1 MSLRIQQTGALALA
15 ASLSLC
21 AAALAAEE
29 GHTEH
34 GAHQHG
40 HGTLTLAIEKT
51 TVSLELRVPGNDILG
66 FEHAPSTDQEKKA
79 VADAKAKLADALG
92 LFGFPKEAGCTVT
105 EADVHMH
112 GGDHDGDDDEKDAH
126 KAETATAPAHAHEHS
141 SVHAKYTL
149 TCRTPQAIKA
159 LDIAL
164 FAAFAGSQELDI
176 VAVSETGQAK
186 VEATRK
192 APKVSLSGLW

>member
-1 MSLRIQQTGALALA
+1 MRLRTPLIGALAFAASASLA
-15 ASLSLC
+15 AVAF
-21 AAALAAEE
+21 AADD

-40 HGTLTLAIEKT
+40 HGTLTMAIENT

-66 FEHAPSTDQEKKA
+66 FEHPPATDQEKKL
-79 VADAKAKLADALG
+79 VAEAKVKLADALG
-92 LFGFPKEAGCTVT
+92 MFGIPKDAGCAVT
-105 EADVHMH
+105 ETDVHMH
-112 GGDHDGDDDEKDAH
+112 GGDHDGDDDEKEAQ
-126 KAETATAPAHAHEHS
+126 KADTGAQPAHTHEHS
-141 SVHAKYTL
+141 AVHAKYTL

-164 FAAFAGSQELDI
+164 FAAFPGSQELDI
-176 VAVSETGQAK
+176 VAVSEKGQAK

-192 APKVSLSGLW
+192 VPKVSLPGLW

>member
-1 MSLRIQQTGALALA
+1 MRLCIFPIGALAFAASASLA
-15 ASLSLC
+15 AIAF
-21 AAALAAEE
+21 AADE

-40 HGTLTLAIEKT
+40 HGTLMLAVEKS
-51 TVSLELRVPGNDILG
+51 TVSLELRAPGNDILG
-66 FEHAPSTDQEKKA
+66 FEHAPATDQEKKI
-79 VADAKAKLADALG
+79 VAEAKAKLADALG
-92 LFGFPKEAGCTVT
+92 LFGIPKDAGCTVT

-112 GGDHDGDDDEKDAH
+112 GGDQDGDDDEKEAH
-126 KAETATAPAHAHEHS
+126 KADTGTQPAHTHAHS

-164 FAAFAGSQELDI
+164 FAAFPGSQELDI

-186 VEATRK
+186 AEATRK
-192 APKVSLSGLW
+192 APKVSLPGLW